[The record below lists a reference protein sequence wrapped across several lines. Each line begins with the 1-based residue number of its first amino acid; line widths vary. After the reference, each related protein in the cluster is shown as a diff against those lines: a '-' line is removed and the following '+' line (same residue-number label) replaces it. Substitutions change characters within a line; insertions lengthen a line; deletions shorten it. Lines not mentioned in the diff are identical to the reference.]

1 MKRELVFRLPC
12 ISILASGLALTGCT
26 TDGTVSPESASGL
39 SQSYDV
45 WQPGPEDTC
54 TPEIHNTYFVVGP
67 DGLLYPTWHPPV
79 DPATGCTFG
88 HDHGRD
94 PSGSDLFGKVGPI
107 PFGYANQILDIYD
120 PTTPRHEDHVG
131 HKVEWE
137 NDMEMKFG
145 DAVATSLFSVTCDF
159 LTKMHQG
166 SHSKDAFTNN
176 LHELSYHI
184 RCSDGTEMHV
194 TIMTTIG
201 TPGEFVASC
210 DRDRHVTV
218 GTAVPAS
225 SPAGGGKRAIPD
237 RSCVEQHILVGAG
250 EESNFGSGLRESW
263 EISQSIRTESGRR
276 LASFNPYFQVLFPS
290 RYYDPSQPDG
300 VGRSIDLCYEI
311 EANGDLA
318 RAEECEESTAGYTIP
333 DLLYSD
339 SRSLFNG
346 VRRFVD
352 INSNTITNED
362 GPDTWYTDPFGK
374 NGRAEPFAGSI
385 KQTIAVMNNDR
396 GIRISGPAIGR
407 DRNYGGTGTH
417 SPN

>member
-1 MKRELVFRLPC
+1 
-12 ISILASGLALTGCT
+12 
-26 TDGTVSPESASGL
+26 
-39 SQSYDV
+39 
-45 WQPGPEDTC
+45 
-54 TPEIHNTYFVVGP
+54 
-67 DGLLYPTWHPPV
+67 
-79 DPATGCTFG
+79 
-88 HDHGRD
+88 
-94 PSGSDLFGKVGPI
+94 LFGKVGPI

-218 GTAVPAS
+218 GAAVPAS

-237 RSCVEQHILVGAG
+237 RACVEQHILVRAG

-263 EISQSIRTESGRR
+263 EISQSIRTENGRR

-290 RYYDPSQPDG
+290 RYYDPTQPDG